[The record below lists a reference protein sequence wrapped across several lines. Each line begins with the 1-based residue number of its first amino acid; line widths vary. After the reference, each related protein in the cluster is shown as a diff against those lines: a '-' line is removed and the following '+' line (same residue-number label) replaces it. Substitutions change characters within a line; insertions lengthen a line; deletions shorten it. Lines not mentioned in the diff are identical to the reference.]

1 MILPGAEP
9 FFLPGGSHGVLLVH
23 GFTGLPAE
31 LLLMGQFLN
40 AKGFTVLGVR
50 LAGHGTTAEDMSHT
64 TAEDWFDSVRD
75 GYALLTG
82 AAKKISVIGHSMGGL
97 LALMLA
103 MEEDIE
109 RVITLAAPIFIS
121 EELNIRL
128 LPPREEVSGVFYPK
142 ARRKLKNVPAAVNN
156 TYRKMP
162 LVCVH
167 ELLDVIAKVKINLA
181 AVTSPTLI
189 MHSDN
194 DKTLS
199 SRDNISLYVSEYD
212 GSALEEL
219 SGSIVSYRW
228 VGKNQFLYTE
238 FDGKNLSYFAY
249 DTVKKQKILVK
260 TVEQEVDEKQIYM

>member
-128 LPPREEVSGVFYPK
+128 LPPREEVAGVFYPK

-194 DKTLS
+194 DKTADPKSAQYIFEHLGGDKNRICRLKKS
-199 SRDNISLYVSEYD
+199 GHLLPVDCERDYVFICAAD
-212 GSALEEL
+212 FLTAEL
-219 SGSIVSYRW
+219 
-228 VGKNQFLYTE
+228 
-238 FDGKNLSYFAY
+238 
-249 DTVKKQKILVK
+249 
-260 TVEQEVDEKQIYM
+260 